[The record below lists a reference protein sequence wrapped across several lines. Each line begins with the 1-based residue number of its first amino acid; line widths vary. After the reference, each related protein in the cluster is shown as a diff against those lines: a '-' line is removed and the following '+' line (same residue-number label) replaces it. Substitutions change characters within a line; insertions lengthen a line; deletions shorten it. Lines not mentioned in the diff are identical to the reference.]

1 MDDTPDHTPLLP
13 PEGPADP
20 SLSPPPSPRPA
31 PVVHGAKN
39 TQELGLS
46 VALDSKKAAEA
57 TEKTERVSPAATGKK
72 EERKSWF
79 PRWTLASLVGGRGS
93 AEAGAGDG
101 SSSGGKGLS
110 GAGHGSSSGG
120 KDLSGAGPG
129 SPSRAMAAR
138 NKEHVLIDI
147 DIPSSSNS
155 PAWTAPGGVR
165 AGASTRVLP
174 ERKTRD
180 RIDLLIDRSQ
190 VFQDFCSGHRLL
202 ADPSANLT
210 AALREFAVPE
220 TAGAA
225 ACLQLAAAALYK
237 TAIGGKIEEQPG
249 AIAKNLASEAAI
261 LVAASGGLG
270 ADLSSDLAASASTS
284 STCSRSPEVLFYIA
298 MSGSLGLLPY
308 LNTIIPK
315 DLQGLVAFLFGT
327 VFSAAT
333 VGSLLL
339 ARGKDNAD
347 LQIATIVGAVSFT
360 AFSLLV
366 ILFVSFALAG
376 GNILLIFVLAA
387 VVVSVHIWAWV
398 RK

>member
-1 MDDTPDHTPLLP
+1 
-13 PEGPADP
+13 
-20 SLSPPPSPRPA
+20 
-31 PVVHGAKN
+31 
-39 TQELGLS
+39 
-46 VALDSKKAAEA
+46 VARDSKKEPEA
-57 TEKTERVSPAATGKK
+57 TEKTERVSPAGKK

-79 PRWTLASLVGGRGS
+79 PRWTLASLVGERSS

-110 GAGHGSSSGG
+110 GAGPGSSSG
-120 KDLSGAGPG
+120 
-129 SPSRAMAAR
+129 AMAAR

-147 DIPSSSNS
+147 DTPSSSNS
-155 PAWTAPGGVR
+155 PAWPVPGGVR
-165 AGASTRVLP
+165 AGENTRVLL

-190 VFQDFCSGHRLL
+190 VFQDLCSGHRLL

-270 ADLSSDLAASASTS
+270 ANLSSDLDASASSS

-315 DLQGLVAFLFGT
+315 DLQVLVAILFGT

-347 LQIATIVGAVSFT
+347 LEVATIVGAVSFT
-360 AFSLLV
+360 AFCLLV
-366 ILFVSFALAG
+366 IVFVSFALDG

-398 RK
+398 RR